1 MNNNKKTFFNSH
13 TGNQT
18 NFISNY
24 EQEVPGLFTTWI
36 FPIIYN

>member
-1 MNNNKKTFFNSH
+1 MNNNKKYFSIH
-13 TGNQT
+13 ILEI

-24 EQEVPGLFTTWI
+24 EQEVPGLFTTCI